1 MAKQKETRALQVV
14 IFVEGDTDEVL
25 FKALIDYYRTV
36 SKTELRPYRIC
47 NLRGVTR
54 YTSKLI
60 AKLQNEYLPEAKK
73 KGYQIQT
80 ICCSYDTDVFEV
92 RSPLMINWDILRK
105 TVKRMGIQ
113 EFIQLGIRSSIEDW
127 LLSDMEGICRY
138 LNLTTIPKSLKGNN
152 GNAKLTDLYG
162 HAKKVYQKGCQA
174 RELVDA
180 LRMEIIKK
188 KHADD
193 LSELEKALNVTI
205 Q

>member
-1 MAKQKETRALQVV
+1 MVKQKETRPSQVV

-36 SKTELRPYRIC
+36 SKTELRPCRIC
-47 NLRGVTR
+47 NLRGITR
-54 YTSKLI
+54 YTSELI
-60 AKLQNEYLPEAKK
+60 SKLQNEYLPEAKK

-80 ICCSYDTDVFEV
+80 VCCSYDTDAFEV
-92 RSPLMINWDILRK
+92 KNPLMVNWDILRK
-105 TVKRMGIQ
+105 TMKRMGIH

-127 LLSDMEGICRY
+127 LLSDMEGIYRY

-162 HAKKVYQKGCQA
+162 HARKVYQKGYQA
-174 RELVDA
+174 KELVNA
-180 LRMEIIKK
+180 LSMEIIRK

-193 LSELEKALNVTI
+193 LSELEKALNVKI

>member
-1 MAKQKETRALQVV
+1 
-14 IFVEGDTDEVL
+14 
-25 FKALIDYYRTV
+25 
-36 SKTELRPYRIC
+36 
-47 NLRGVTR
+47 
-54 YTSKLI
+54 
-60 AKLQNEYLPEAKK
+60 
-73 KGYQIQT
+73 
-80 ICCSYDTDVFEV
+80 
-92 RSPLMINWDILRK
+92 MINWDILRK

-113 EFIQLGIRSSIEDW
+113 EFIQLGIRSNIEDW

-138 LNLTTIPKSLKGNN
+138 LNLTTIPKSLKGDN

-180 LRMEIIKK
+180 LRMEIIRK

>member
-1 MAKQKETRALQVV
+1 
-14 IFVEGDTDEVL
+14 
-25 FKALIDYYRTV
+25 
-36 SKTELRPYRIC
+36 
-47 NLRGVTR
+47 
-54 YTSKLI
+54 
-60 AKLQNEYLPEAKK
+60 
-73 KGYQIQT
+73 
-80 ICCSYDTDVFEV
+80 
-92 RSPLMINWDILRK
+92 MINWDILRK

-180 LRMEIIKK
+180 LRMEIIRK

>member
-1 MAKQKETRALQVV
+1 M

-73 KGYQIQT
+73 KGYQIH
-80 ICCSYDTDVFEV
+80 
-92 RSPLMINWDILRK
+92 
-105 TVKRMGIQ
+105 
-113 EFIQLGIRSSIEDW
+113 
-127 LLSDMEGICRY
+127 

-180 LRMEIIKK
+180 LRMEIIRK